1 MNLFN
6 NMNNSIVLNRVSVLQ
21 THLLTYP
28 IPININN
35 FWNFGFLVTISFV
48 IQILSGVI
56 LAVHY
61 SPSCETALYSIQHL
75 MREVSHGWFLRYLH
89 SNMASIVFFV
99 LYIHMVRALM
109 YNSFVYLTI
118 TWQSG
123 LLLFVLLIVIA
134 FMGYVLPWGQMSY
147 WAATVILN
155 LFSFMPDF
163 IIWVSGGYLLEEPTL
178 KRFFI
183 FHFALPFVSLIV
195 VVIHILFLHE
205 ASGSN
210 PLSLSSVYFLNFA
223 PTVIF
228 MDIKAIVQL
237 LCIIFIQ
244 TYFSIISISDPDNLV
259 PSSSLVTPL
268 KIVPEWYLL
277 AFYSILKSIPSKN
290 AGLCFMYL
298 YLQVLF
304 LLSNS
309 HKVGS
314 VLSKYFSPILKRRYD
329 LVSIFNNNV
338 IAVVLGTFCISA
350 YVGLQLPLNT
360 YISYGRVSLFI
371 YFSIMFLFYL

>member
-1 MNLFN
+1 M
-6 NMNNSIVLNRVSVLQ
+6 
-21 THLLTYP
+21 
-28 IPININN
+28 
-35 FWNFGFLVTISFV
+35 SFV

-56 LAVHY
+56 LAVYY
-61 SPSCETALYSIQHL
+61 SPSCDTALYSIQHL

-89 SNMASIVFFV
+89 SNMASIIFFV
-99 LYIHMVRALM
+99 IYVHLIRALI
-109 YNSFVYLTI
+109 YNSFIYLSI

-123 LLLFVLLIVIA
+123 LLLYVMLIIIA

-155 LFSFMPDF
+155 LFSFLPDF
-163 IIWVSGGYLLEEPTL
+163 LNWVSGGYLLDQPTL

-183 FHFALPFVSLIV
+183 FHFALPFISLII

-228 MDIKAIVQL
+228 MDIKAIAQL
-237 LCIIFIQ
+237 ICIIFLQ
-244 TYFSIISISDPDNLV
+244 TYFSIVSISDPDNLI
-259 PSSSLVTPL
+259 PSSTLVTPL
-268 KIVPEWYLL
+268 KIVPEWYLV
-277 AFYSILKSIPSKN
+277 AFYSILKSVPSKN
-290 AGLCFMYL
+290 AGLCLMYV

-314 VLSKYFSPILKRRYD
+314 ILSKYFYPSLKRRYD
-329 LVSIFNNNV
+329 VITVLNNNV
-338 IAVVLGTFCISA
+338 IAVVFGTFCISM
-350 YVGLQLPLNT
+350 YVGLQLPLVT